1 MARREIHNE
10 FERIDAM
17 KLPDLEAYMLDLAAI
32 SPKKTTPDQRDLYKW
47 ASLRA
52 RALKSILIESERGEE

>member
-1 MARREIHNE
+1 MKPIHTE
-10 FERIDAM
+10 FERIDDM

-32 SPKKTTPDQRDLYKW
+32 DKKKTTPDQRDCYKW

-52 RALKSILIESERGEE
+52 RALQSILVRSEGGEE